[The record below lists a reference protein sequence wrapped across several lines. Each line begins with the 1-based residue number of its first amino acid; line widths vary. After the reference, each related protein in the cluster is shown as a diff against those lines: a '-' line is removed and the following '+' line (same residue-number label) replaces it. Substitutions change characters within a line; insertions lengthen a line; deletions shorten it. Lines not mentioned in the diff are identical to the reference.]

1 MSKAKLHTF
10 SKITAFF
17 PLSMCVCWFTRL
29 FFACTIYYEE
39 ETKWHWNG
47 KRGKKEIFWD
57 TKSFSPPPLAQHLS
71 LFSLRST
78 QSIESWEKYGM
89 KVFDSLPTFFSLS
102 LSLSLFLPFAPCP
115 HPDLAAAAVLEIAPI
130 TSDYSLTLHSTTS
143 TTQCI

>member
-47 KRGKKEIFWD
+47 KRGKKRSFEI
-57 TKSFSPPPLAQHLS
+57 LS
-71 LFSLRST
+71 LSPLLLLHNIFLSFLSDPLN
-78 QSIESWEKYGM
+78 QLKVEKNMGWKCLIPY
-89 KVFDSLPTFFSLS
+89 LPSFLS
-102 LSLSLFLPFAPCP
+102 VSLSLFLPFAPCP